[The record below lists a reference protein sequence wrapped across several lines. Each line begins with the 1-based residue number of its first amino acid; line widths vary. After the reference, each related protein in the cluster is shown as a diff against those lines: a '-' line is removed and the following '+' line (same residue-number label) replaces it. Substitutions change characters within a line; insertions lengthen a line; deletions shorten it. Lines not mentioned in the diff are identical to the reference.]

1 MPAAYPPVTPVT
13 VKPSRVTWSAKRRNA
28 PSEEPTIDSGP
39 ARPLHAFTPDS
50 APRKVRLLSTTTSSG
65 YVPASTEIVSPSC
78 ADETAGPIV
87 PKLTS
92 TTPLLP
98 KSRCTGPAPHGFG
111 IDVASQGM
119 KFTTPSASKI
129 SSPVPAGL
137 DAIAGPD
144 GSPHQL
150 HVASRPP
157 E

>member
-1 MPAAYPPVTPVT
+1 MPAVCPPVTPVT
-13 VKPSRVTWSAKRRNA
+13 VKPSRVMWSAKRRNA

-39 ARPLHAFTPDS
+39 DRPLHAFTPDS
-50 APRKVRLLSTTTSSG
+50 APRKVKLLSTTTSSG

-98 KSRCTGPAPHGFG
+98 MSRCTGPAPHGFG
-111 IDVASQGM
+111 IDEESQGTRCTM
-119 KFTTPSASKI
+119 PPASKI
-129 SSPVPAGL
+129 SSPVPPGL
-137 DAIAGPD
+137 DAITGPD

-150 HVASRPP
+150 HVASKVP